1 MCGIAGYTGNFP
13 NKINLAKAL
22 MCLNSSRGNHS
33 AGVAS
38 KITENHSSIFKRAI
52 NPIAFAKKIPKYLEA
67 NPHSMTVILHTRWAT
82 HGTINKQNAHPFK
95 IDKVIGTHNGVMSN
109 MKDMQEYLKYDKYE
123 VDSQYLIHSLAK
135 HSHLGIAYG
144 SMNLAYF
151 VEGDEHLLHLIRYNN
166 PLAIAYVNNDK
177 GLVYSSDEDHL
188 TEALKW
194 CKLDFELYNIKE
206 NCELHFYKNENGEI
220 GLWDRDVQFDEKRSS
235 FAPRT
240 MGFHVNYYD
249 AEYESKMISQGWC
262 Y

>member
-1 MCGIAGYTGNFP
+1 MCGIFGLTNEVS
-13 NKINLAKAL
+13 NEDKVLMAL
-22 MCLNSSRGNHS
+22 CALNGSRGNQS
-33 AGVAS
+33 SGVAM
-38 KITENHSSIFKRAI
+38 KISETQSSIFKRVM
-52 NPIAFAKKIPKYLEA
+52 NPGKFCKKIPKYV
-67 NPHSMTVILHTRWAT
+67 NSSKHMTIIGHTRWAT

-135 HSHLGIAYG
+135 YGHLGIAYG

-194 CKLDFELYNIKE
+194 CKLDFELYNVKE

-249 AEYESKMISQGWC
+249 DAEYESKMASQGWC